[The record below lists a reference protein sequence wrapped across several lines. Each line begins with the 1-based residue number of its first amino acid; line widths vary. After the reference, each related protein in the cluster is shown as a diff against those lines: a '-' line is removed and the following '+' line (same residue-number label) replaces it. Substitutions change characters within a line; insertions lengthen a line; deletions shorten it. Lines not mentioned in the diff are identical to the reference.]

1 MEKYNKQGKENLLSA
16 YNNYQARQMARM
28 THIEYFTYDLEAL
41 EKTGKI
47 KSVQWH
53 ILFSYKKRHP
63 LTLEAETYRLFEDE
77 AD

>member
-1 MEKYNKQGKENLLSA
+1 
-16 YNNYQARQMARM
+16 M